1 LGLMEEQ
8 NNALEFLAVLGTA
21 ALWISLTFLI

>member
-1 LGLMEEQ
+1 MEEQ

>member
-1 LGLMEEQ
+1 MEEQ

-21 ALWISLTFLI
+21 ALWISLTFLV